1 MMPELETLIKFWPIF
16 VGYTLLV
23 GWFIR
28 LEASSFS
35 QKEKIYDLE
44 KRLQKEIEDH
54 KKDMKDNVAKMWE
67 KIDTIKDQNTEILKS
82 ISRLEGKL
90 ERRNV

>member
-1 MMPELETLIKFWPIF
+1 MQHELEFILKFWPVF

-35 QKEKIYDLE
+35 QKEKTADLE
-44 KRLQKEIEDH
+44 KRLQKEIEEH
-54 KKDMKDNVAKMWE
+54 KKDMKDHVSKMWE
-67 KIDTIKDQNTEILKS
+67 KIDTIKEQNTEILKT

-90 ERRNV
+90 ENRKE